1 MSDFSKAFGS
11 LGSLMGSTA
20 AGAVGNIASGAANA
34 LFGGIQARRNWKYK
48 KKEMELQQKYNLE
61 NMQKQFDYQQEAWN
75 RENRYNDP
83 RNASA
88 RWRLAGISPNAVFG
102 NSPGGA
108 GVAGSAGTPDVSNPS
123 AGGNVDTSAYHPT
136 LTPVEMMRAQNEK
149 KVADSQADLN
159 KALADKARGDT
170 KDPGITKQQ
179 QKLDFDWSLVKKQR
193 EEVQKSV
200 DEINS
205 EYQRAINEA
214 DLQIKQQI
222 LFETMAKID
231 KLLADKEVSEE
242 MKLNLKEQRNLIKEQ
257 RNLIQ
262 AQVDTEKSKQRSLD
276 ADAEYKDAIRE
287 TENLLR
293 SGKHKLQ
300 TREIMKVVYET
311 FGQDLSNARQIEE
324 IARLMT
330 ATDRPSSIPAYL
342 DKIAE
347 QIGGSDQDAKWEAKA
362 RLSKNLRKLL
372 KSYDD

>member
-20 AGAVGNIASGAANA
+20 AGAVGNIASGATNA

-48 KKEMELQQKYNLE
+48 KKEMALQQKYNLE

-159 KALADKARGDT
+159 EALANKARGDT
-170 KDPGITKQQ
+170 KDPDIAMRSQ
-179 QKLDFDWSLVKKQR
+179 LVQLSRDEIAK
-193 EEVQKSV
+193 ETDEVQRDILKIQKDFAAAKEANDV
-200 DEINS
+200 AI
-205 EYQRAINEA
+205 QRAKFLEIIANCN
-214 DLQIKQQI
+214 
-222 LFETMAKID
+222 
-231 KLLADKEVSEE
+231 KLLADKNVSEE
-242 MKLNLKEQRNLIKEQ
+242 IKEKLKADKKLAQEMVNTEKAKQRNLDSQ
-257 RNLIQ
+257 
-262 AQVDTEKSKQRSLD
+262 T
-276 ADAEYKDAIRE
+276 E
-287 TENLLR
+287 TENQIREGRKSLTDAQAKEALSRAGLNNLARNRDSYEFFLR
-293 SGKHKLQ
+293 LVNADDVNSPAQAVSKFVRMFKSRFDRDLADYQKAALSDYLEKIWSG
-300 TREIMKVVYET
+300 EM
-311 FGQDLSNARQIEE
+311 
-324 IARLMT
+324 
-330 ATDRPSSIPAYL
+330 P
-342 DKIAE
+342 
-347 QIGGSDQDAKWEAKA
+347 
-362 RLSKNLRKLL
+362 
-372 KSYDD
+372 

>member
-20 AGAVGNIASGAANA
+20 AGAVGNIASGATNA

-48 KKEMELQQKYNLE
+48 QKEMALQQKYNLE
-61 NMQKQFDYQQEAWN
+61 NMQKQFDYQQEAWD

-88 RWRLAGISPNAVFG
+88 RWRLAGVSPNAVFG

-123 AGGNVDTSAYHPT
+123 AGGNVDTSSYHPT

-149 KVADSQADLN
+149 KVADSQTDLN

-170 KDPGITKQQ
+170 KDPDITKRLQLLDLDRSELAKESERI
-179 QKLDFDWSLVKKQR
+179 QKDILDIEKDYKEYEKQ
-193 EEVQKSV
+193 
-200 DEINS
+200 
-205 EYQRAINEA
+205 A
-214 DLQIKQQI
+214 DLSIKQQI

-242 MKLNLKEQRNLIKEQ
+242 TKKKLQADRD
-257 RNLIQ
+257 LIQ
-262 AQVDTEKSKQRSLD
+262 EQINTEKAKQRDFD
-276 ADAEYKDAIRE
+276 ADVRYKDAIRE
-287 TENLLR
+287 TEDLLR
-293 SGKHKLQ
+293 SGKRKLQ

-324 IARLMT
+324 LARWMT
-330 ATDRPSSIPAYL
+330 ATDRPTTVPAYL

-347 QIGGSDQDAKWEAKA
+347 MLGGADQDAKWEAKG
-362 RLSKNLRKLL
+362 RLSENLRKLL

>member
-11 LGSLMGSTA
+11 LGGLMGSTA
-20 AGAVGNIASGAANA
+20 AGAIGNIASGAANA

-48 KKEMELQQKYNLE
+48 KKEMALQQKYNLE
-61 NMQKQFDYQQEAWN
+61 NMQKQFDYQQEAWD

-123 AGGNVDTSAYHPT
+123 AGGNVDTSTYHPT
-136 LTPVEMMRAQNEK
+136 LTPVEMMRLKNDT
-149 KVADSQADLN
+149 KVAESVVNLNNAKADE
-159 KALADKARGDT
+159 ARGNT
-170 KDPGITKQQ
+170 KDPGVTKQQ
-179 QKLDFDWSLVKKQR
+179 QQLDFDWTLVKKQR
-193 EEVQKSV
+193 EEIQKSV
-200 DEINS
+200 DWINS
-205 EYQRAINEA
+205 KYQGAMNEA

-242 MKLNLKEQRNLIKEQ
+242 MKLNLKEQRNLIQ
-257 RNLIQ
+257 S
-262 AQVDTEKSKQRSLD
+262 QVDTEKAKQRD
-276 ADAEYKDAIRE
+276 FNADARYKDAIRE

-300 TREIMKVVYET
+300 AREIMKVVYET

-330 ATDRPSSIPAYL
+330 ATDRPSTVFAYL
-342 DKIAE
+342 DKLAE
-347 QIGGSDQDAKWEAKA
+347 QIGGSDQDAKWEAKG
-362 RLSKNLRKLL
+362 RLSENLRKLL

>member
-48 KKEMELQQKYNLE
+48 QKEMALQQKYNLE

-123 AGGNVDTSAYHPT
+123 AGGNVDTSSYHPT
-136 LTPVEMMRAQNEK
+136 LTPVEMMRAQNERK
-149 KVADSQADLN
+149 IADSQADLN

-170 KDPGITKQQ
+170 KDPDITKKSQIVQ
-179 QKLDFDWSLVKKQR
+179 LSRDEIAKET
-193 EEVQKSV
+193 EEVQRDILKIQKSFAEAKESNDV
-200 DEINS
+200 AI
-205 EYQRAINEA
+205 QRAKYLEIIANCN
-214 DLQIKQQI
+214 
-222 LFETMAKID
+222 
-231 KLLADKEVSEE
+231 KLLADANTTEAMREKLIADKELAQEQ
-242 MKLNLKEQRNLIKEQ
+242 LN
-257 RNLIQ
+257 
-262 AQVDTEKSKQRSLD
+262 TEKAKQRSLD
-276 ADAEYKDAIRE
+276 ADAEYKEAIRE
-287 TENLLR
+287 TEDLLR
-293 SGKHKLQ
+293 SGKYKLQ

-362 RLSKNLRKLL
+362 RLSENLRKLL

>member
-48 KKEMELQQKYNLE
+48 QKEMALQQKYNLE

-123 AGGNVDTSAYHPT
+123 AGGNVDTSTYHPT

-159 KALADKARGDT
+159 NALANKARGDT
-170 KDPGITKQQ
+170 KDPDITKRSQ
-179 QKLDFDWSLVKKQR
+179 LVQLSRDEIAKET
-193 EEVQKSV
+193 EEVQRDILKIQKIFAAAKEANDV
-200 DEINS
+200 AI
-205 EYQRAINEA
+205 QRAKFLEIIANCN
-214 DLQIKQQI
+214 
-222 LFETMAKID
+222 
-231 KLLADKEVSEE
+231 KLLADKNVSEE
-242 MKLNLKEQRNLIKEQ
+242 MKEKLEADKKLAQEMVNTEKAKQRNFDSQ
-257 RNLIQ
+257 
-262 AQVDTEKSKQRSLD
+262 T
-276 ADAEYKDAIRE
+276 E
-287 TENLLR
+287 TEN
-293 SGKHKLQ
+293 Q
-300 TREIMKVVYET
+300 
-311 FGQDLSNARQIEE
+311 
-324 IARLMT
+324 
-330 ATDRPSSIPAYL
+330 
-342 DKIAE
+342 
-347 QIGGSDQDAKWEAKA
+347 
-362 RLSKNLRKLL
+362 LRKGR
-372 KSYDD
+372 KSLTEAQAREALSRAGLNELARDRDSYEFFLRIINADDVHSTEQAVSKLVRMFKSRFNRDLADYQKAALSDYLEKIWSGEMP